1 MLLGDRH
8 AWEYATGGS
17 QSYQYALIAE
27 SSGYY
32 PDVRNG
38 GTRFLNVGEVYKY
51 GTSVDPDTRYPQAYY
66 STGRGLLMEVQYTG
80 TAYSVLAM
88 EKYKLIIYA
97 GVNGDLP
104 AGNKIFK

>member
-1 MLLGDRH
+1 MD
-8 AWEYATGGS
+8 
-17 QSYQYALIAE
+17 
-27 SSGYY
+27 
-32 PDVRNG
+32 
-38 GTRFLNVGEVYKY
+38 GE
-51 GTSVDPDTRYPQAYY
+51 
-66 STGRGLLMEVQYTG
+66 YTG